1 MRESCTCRAC
11 TEYSLAYMR
20 HMFKCNEMLGGMLA
34 TEHNL
39 TYLYNLILRARKAIE
54 EDRFQSFKEDYLKR
68 FYANGGR
75 CLRG

>member
-1 MRESCTCRAC
+1 
-11 TEYSLAYMR
+11 MR

-39 TYLYNLILRARKAIE
+39 TYLYNLVKKARKAIE
-54 EDRFQSFKEDYLKR
+54 EDRFVSFKNDYLAR

-75 CLRG
+75 CVR